1 MSDLVLQISGLSTGY
16 EASAVVR
23 DLDLEVRRGEVVAL
37 LGPNGAGK
45 TTTLLA
51 ISGMAEILKG
61 EIEVLGKSA
70 PKLSKAH
77 RLAGEGVLHVPEDR
91 GLFRQLSV
99 RENLE
104 LGPAGRPGIGRTT
117 EIFPELEP
125 MLDRRAGLLSGGEQ
139 QMVALGRAI
148 SAQPKLLMIDEL
160 SFGLAPA
167 LVQRLL
173 PVVRKAADNG
183 AAVLLVEQ
191 QVDLALEY
199 ADRGYVISHGDLVMT
214 GNADELAKD
223 ESLFKAT
230 YMGTEGIE

>member
-1 MSDLVLQISGLSTGY
+1 MSEKVLSISGLSAGY
-16 EASAVVR
+16 EGTAVVR
-23 DLDLEVRRGEVVAL
+23 DLSLEVSAGEVVAL

-51 ISGMAEILKG
+51 ISGLVERLGG
-61 EIEVLGKSA
+61 EISVLGKPA
-70 PKLSKAH
+70 PKLSQAH
-77 RLAGEGVLHVPEDR
+77 RLAGRGVLHVPEDR

-104 LGPAGRPGIGRTT
+104 LGPAGRPGIARVI
-117 EIFPELEP
+117 EIFPELEV
-125 MLDRRAGLLSGGEQ
+125 LIDRRAGLLSGGEQ

-148 SAQPKLLMIDEL
+148 AAEPRLLMIDEL

-167 LVQRLL
+167 LVLRLL
-173 PVVRKAADNG
+173 PVVRQAADSG

-191 QVDLALEY
+191 QVDLALRY
-199 ADRGYVISHGDLVMT
+199 ADRGYVVSHGDLVMSGSAEEL
-214 GNADELAKD
+214 GND

-230 YMGTEGIE
+230 YMGSEEIE